1 MKAINPQQDVTDT
14 GYSKTDLPEIPD
26 DQNATA
32 SGARPHRVGCHSKQ
46 ATACKPVRG
55 PKRKLPYEEIQRLH
69 EQGQAGLAIANQLG
83 LKSESVNSALRT
95 MGLGTGRHNQK
106 RVVLPNGKICCSI
119 CHREKKAS
127 EFRNRYSYCKL
138 CSYSEMARQSNNDPT
153 KAIHIR
159 SVWIRGR
166 AKRLRI
172 GFDLTGQQLAHLY
185 VIQCGQCAYCKKP
198 MVLKLGVGRSE
209 HSASI
214 ERIIPHKQG
223 GTYTLKNVVWVHFR
237 CNCRRNALTG
247 KEAEAKVPTSQQSN

>member
-1 MKAINPQQDVTDT
+1 MKAINLQEHMTETD
-14 GYSKTDLPEIPD
+14 YSKTDLTGISN
-26 DQNATA
+26 DQHATT
-32 SGARPHRVGCHSKQ
+32 SGARPKRVGCHSKP
-46 ATACKPVRG
+46 AEACKPTRG
-55 PKRKLPYEEIQRLH
+55 RRRTLPYEEIRRLH
-69 EQGQAGLAIANQLG
+69 GEGLTGLAIAKQLG
-83 LKSESVNSALRT
+83 LTSTGVHKALSK

-127 EFRNRYSYCKL
+127 EFRNHYSYCKF